1 MAFIGHVCHFSI
13 EDMENLK
20 VSEFEFL
27 GIKANELFK
36 KLNPQE

>member
-27 GIKANELFK
+27 VDQANDLFK
-36 KLNPQE
+36 RLNPQN